1 VLSGSG
7 DPTISGARSLYI
19 PAVPSAIPPGTGDI
33 TQLALR
39 IALDATDTVVRFS
52 YRSVNPTSPG
62 LGTNPAF
69 VFGAPDS
76 EVKAMTLGPDS
87 GPPVSAAL
95 GQETVMLGPVMTAE
109 LVLPPGT
116 ASAGELTIIRR
127 LAGCCSNLPSPPVA
141 GLILD
146 DLRAE

>member
-1 VLSGSG
+1 
-7 DPTISGARSLYI
+7 
-19 PAVPSAIPPGTGDI
+19 
-33 TQLALR
+33 
-39 IALDATDTVVRFS
+39 
-52 YRSVNPTSPG
+52 
-62 LGTNPAF
+62 
-69 VFGAPDS
+69 
-76 EVKAMTLGPDS
+76 MTLGPDS

-116 ASAGELTIIRR
+116 AAAGEVTIMRK
-127 LAGCCSNLPSPPVA
+127 LAGCCYGSPSPPVG